1 MAGGKQQHRFLRK
14 QNHLSRKAIS
24 KTQTILLVTGLS
36 GAGKS
41 TVLKTLEDMGW
52 EAVDNFPIRLLDPL
66 LEIPAGDGRSGPSI
80 PLALGFDS
88 RTRGFKV
95 EQLIKQMK
103 ALQKNPDLNIM
114 TMFLDCAGTEIE
126 RRYAETRRRHPLAQ
140 DRPAIDGIALE
151 RMMMEP
157 LRRWA
162 ETVVDT
168 SKLSVHELQN
178 EIRERFSTEAS
189 ARSIVTVT
197 SFGFSRGV
205 PHNADLVFDLRFL
218 RNPHWDNE
226 LRPMTGLDP
235 EVSAYVEADPEYAEA
250 IAKIKDLLA
259 FLLPLYDEQG
269 KAYVNIAFGCTGGRH
284 RSVHVAEEFGKWLR
298 DEGFAPTVTHR
309 NLTSRPIDA
318 LEGPA
323 NGATKPKEKG
333 RKTKRGSERT

>member
-1 MAGGKQQHRFLRK
+1 LTRK
-14 QNHLSRKAIS
+14 PSVKR
-24 KTQTILLVTGLS
+24 QTILLVTGLS

-41 TVLKTLEDMGW
+41 TALKTLEDMGW
-52 EAVDNFPIRLLDPL
+52 EAVDNFPIRLAGPL
-66 LEIPAGDGRSGPSI
+66 LDIPGGGGRSSPSV

-103 ALQKNPDLNIM
+103 SLQTNPGLNIR
-114 TMFLDCAGTEIE
+114 TLFLDCAGTEIE

-140 DRPAIDGIALE
+140 DRPAIDGISLE

-162 ETVVDT
+162 ETVIDT
-168 SKLSVHELQN
+168 SKLSAHDLQTD
-178 EIRERFSTEAS
+178 IRERFGSGATSHST
-189 ARSIVTVT
+189 VTVT
-197 SFGFSRGV
+197 SFGYSRGV

-235 EVSAYVEADPEYAEA
+235 EVSAYVESDPEYGEA
-250 IAKIKDLLA
+250 VTRIKDLLS
-259 FLLPLYDEQG
+259 FLLPLYDGQG

-284 RSVHVAEEFGKWLR
+284 RSVHVAEAFGKWLR
-298 DEGFAPTVTHR
+298 EEGFSPTVTHR

-323 NGATKPKEKG
+323 NGATKPKKG
-333 RKTKRGSERT
+333 QKTIRGSERT

>member
-1 MAGGKQQHRFLRK
+1 LTDEPK
-14 QNHLSRKAIS
+14 SS
-24 KTQTILLVTGLS
+24 TQTILLVTGLS
-36 GAGKS
+36 GAGK
-41 TVLKTLEDMGW
+41 TTALKTLEDLGW
-52 EAVDNFPIRLLDPL
+52 ETVDNFPIRLAGPL
-66 LEIPAGDGRSGPSI
+66 LDIPGGNGRSGPSI

-95 EQLIKQMK
+95 EQLIQQIKS
-103 ALQKNPDLNIM
+103 LQNNSDLNIM
-114 TMFLDCAGTEIE
+114 TLFLDCAETEIE

-140 DRPAIDGIALE
+140 DRAAIDGISLE
-151 RMMMEP
+151 RMMMDP

-162 ETVVDT
+162 ETVIDT
-168 SKLSVHELQN
+168 SNLSAHELQTD
-178 EIRERFSTEAS
+178 IRARFSSEATPHS
-189 ARSIVTVT
+189 TVTIT
-197 SFGFSRGV
+197 SFGYSRGV

-235 EVSAYVEADPEYAEA
+235 AVSAYIEKDAKYPEAME
-250 IAKIKDLLA
+250 KIRNLLS

-284 RSVHVAEEFGKWLR
+284 RSVHVAEQFGKWLR
-298 DEGFAPTVTHR
+298 DEGFSPTVSHR

-323 NGATKPKEKG
+323 NGAMEGYVGQGT
-333 RKTKRGSERT
+333 TWDSERT